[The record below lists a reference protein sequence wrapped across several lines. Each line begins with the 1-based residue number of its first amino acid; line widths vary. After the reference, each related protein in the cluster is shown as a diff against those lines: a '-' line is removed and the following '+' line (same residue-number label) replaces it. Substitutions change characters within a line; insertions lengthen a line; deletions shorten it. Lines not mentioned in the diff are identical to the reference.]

1 MGPMTGM
8 IWGYPDFRNSPYD
21 QSLQKNG
28 HAVEIS
34 SLVKKKSLDSPIFVG
49 PEEKPHI
56 FQALPKVGVMRYS
69 YGDKMKVEW
78 LCKEAPCDFS
88 RGKRI

>member
-1 MGPMTGM
+1 MTGM
-8 IWGYPDFRNSPYD
+8 IWGYPDFRNPAYD

-34 SLVKKKSLDSPIFVG
+34 SLVKKKNLDSPIFVG
-49 PEEKPHI
+49 PKEKPHI